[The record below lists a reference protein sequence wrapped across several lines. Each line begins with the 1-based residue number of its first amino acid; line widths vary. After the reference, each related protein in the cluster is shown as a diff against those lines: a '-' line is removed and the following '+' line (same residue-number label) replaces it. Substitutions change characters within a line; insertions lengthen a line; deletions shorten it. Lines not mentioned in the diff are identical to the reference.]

1 MMRKMLILFLILFLL
16 SLSVFAAE
24 YTYTATGYFTDDMLP
39 QNTALKAGDTI
50 GINLPVNCLINEIP
64 PYIRIGFLHSTNASN
79 VVNSTDISDYIA
91 INSNVTLKTISMT
104 DPDGEGYASSE
115 EFYLFYAIVSTAN
128 LKVSLSTRFPLQGES
143 YHQKLDWSA
152 SATVDGETVIADSAA
167 DITSALVAT
176 HEAETRFTSCGSIP
190 LTVSTKPYHTVGVDN
205 YYGYLYLNVENAG

>member
-1 MMRKMLILFLILFLL
+1 MRKMLTLFLILFLL
-16 SLSVFAAE
+16 SFSVFAAE
-24 YTYTATGYFTDDMLP
+24 YTYTADGYFTDDMLT
-39 QNTALKAGDTI
+39 QGTALKAGDTI

-64 PYIRIGFLHSTNASN
+64 PYIRIGFLDNVSEIEDITNIA
-79 VVNSTDISDYIA
+79 DYIA
-91 INSNVTLKTISMT
+91 INSDDTLKTISMT
-104 DPDGEGYASSE
+104 DSDGKGYASSK

-143 YHQKLDWSA
+143 YHQELDWSA

-176 HEAETRFTSCGSIP
+176 HEAEKRFTSCGSIP

>member
-1 MMRKMLILFLILFLL
+1 MRKMLTLFLILFLL
-16 SLSVFAAE
+16 SFSVFAAE
-24 YTYTATGYFTDDMLP
+24 YTSDGYFTDDMLT
-39 QNTALKAGDTI
+39 QGTALKAGDTI

-64 PYIRIGFLHSTNASN
+64 PYIKIGFLGSVSEIED
-79 VVNSTDISDYIA
+79 STDIKDYNE
-91 INSNVTLKTISMT
+91 INSEKTLKTISMT
-104 DPDGEGYASSE
+104 DTDGNGYASSS

>member
-1 MMRKMLILFLILFLL
+1 MRKMLILFLILFLL

-39 QNTALKAGDTI
+39 QDTALKAGDTI

-64 PYIRIGFLHSTNASN
+64 PYIRIGFLGSVSGIED
-79 VVNSTDISDYIA
+79 STDISDYIA
-91 INSNVTLKTISMT
+91 INSNDTLKTIKTISMT
-104 DPDGEGYASSE
+104 DPDGKGYASSE

-128 LKVSLSTRFPLQGES
+128 LKVSLSTRFPLQGEK
-143 YHQKLDWSA
+143 YYQKLNWIA
-152 SATVDGETVIADSAA
+152 TATVDGETVTADSSWT
-167 DITSALVAT
+167 DTSAPVAS
-176 HEAETRFTSCGSIP
+176 HEAGSSFTSCDYIP

>member
-1 MMRKMLILFLILFLL
+1 MRKMLTLFLILFLL
-16 SLSVFAAE
+16 SFSVFAAE
-24 YTYTATGYFTDDMLP
+24 YTHTADGYFTDDMLT
-39 QNTALKAGDTI
+39 QGTALKAGDTI

-64 PYIRIGFLHSTNASN
+64 PYIMIGFLGSVSGIED
-79 VVNSTDISDYIA
+79 STDIKDYKDYIEM
-91 INSNVTLKTISMT
+91 NSDKILKTISMT
-104 DPDGEGYASSE
+104 DPDGKGYASSK

-143 YHQKLDWSA
+143 YHQELDWSA
-152 SATVDGETVIADSAA
+152 SATVDGETVIADSDA

-176 HEAETRFTSCGSIP
+176 HEAEKRFTSCGSIP

>member
-24 YTYTATGYFTDDMLP
+24 YTSATGYFTDDMLP

-64 PYIRIGFLHSTNASN
+64 PYIRIGFLNSENASK
-79 VVNSTDISDYIA
+79 VVNSTDIKDYNEISSDK
-91 INSNVTLKTISMT
+91 TLKTISRT
-104 DPDGEGYASSE
+104 DAEGNGYASSS

-128 LKVSLSTRFPLQGES
+128 LDVSISTRFPLQGES
-143 YHQKLDWSA
+143 YHQELDWSA

>member
-1 MMRKMLILFLILFLL
+1 MRKMLTLFLILFLL
-16 SLSVFAAE
+16 SFSVFAAE
-24 YTYTATGYFTDDMLP
+24 YTYTADGYFTDDMLT
-39 QNTALKAGDTI
+39 QGTALKAGDTI

-64 PYIRIGFLHSTNASN
+64 PYIRIGFLDNVSEIEDITNIA
-79 VVNSTDISDYIA
+79 DYIA
-91 INSNVTLKTISMT
+91 INSDDTLKTISMT
-104 DPDGEGYASSE
+104 DPDGKGYASSK

-143 YHQKLDWSA
+143 YHQELDWSA

-176 HEAETRFTSCGSIP
+176 HEAEKRFTSCGSIP